1 MDVIDSFVAQ
11 LFRHLP
17 LLSLLPVFLAG
28 LVAGVRLKARRSAAQ
43 RKSLLSLFSGLQTF
57 TQNLDECNDLKKI
70 VEDALAG
77 TLRAFDAEH
86 GFILL
91 EGEAGAGLSQIS
103 ACGVSAPA
111 VEELSREAMRAY
123 LAFASNRWGNLLAVA
138 DLGAEGLDGGSF
150 GPQFREF
157 VAILKK
163 EGWRSLLIL
172 GLATERGIHGTLVA
186 GRRTP
191 RPSKPEERHL
201 AVVIGNQMNA
211 ALDNWSLVRE
221 RERQNKYLQTL
232 DLAGRAMRE
241 VVDFHGQ
248 VATLRQNMKDLL
260 PGCDFALAMQDS
272 PTRPLEIA
280 VPFEHCGHSGP
291 AAGRE
296 ASRLEKVVAETRAP
310 LLIGENWQ
318 WARYPSS
325 FAPGTPPIRTWCGVP
340 MTFSD
345 GSKGVLSVANFER
358 ERAITV
364 QQLDLIR
371 VLANEAAGAFEN
383 ARAFQREQRR
393 ASHLALMN
401 EIGRRATSVLDT
413 EELPPNICNQV
424 RKAFGLDWARLEVW
438 DRKSDELVVQAEA
451 GYGHQLV
458 GHRTP
463 LSRGLS
469 GSAAVRG
476 EPVVANRVPR
486 GEEPD
491 HSLLA
496 SDAGSGV
503 SLPLAYQGELLGVL
517 TLESRRE
524 QAFSSQDVLTLKT
537 LADQLSIAL
546 RNARAYKN
554 AVEEAIT
561 DGLTGLKT
569 HRYFME
575 ALEREL
581 GRSQRSGDPFAVIMM
596 DLDQF
601 KLVNDQQ
608 GHLEGDRVLRL
619 VAKLLKDQL
628 RQSSVL
634 ARYGGDE
641 FSVLLPDMT
650 EEQAYCA
657 AERLRQSIEK
667 DPSLATHHVTASFGI
682 AVYPQHGATHQAILQ
697 VADTGM
703 YLAKHEKG
711 NRVRAAMPV
720 PHWVQAEAFLGVE
733 FKRKF
738 STGPEAFTEILH
750 HLEKAVNADG
760 EVRVVDAV
768 TSLARAID
776 LSDHYTRYHGQA
788 VSRVAVQIARQMRL
802 PDEEVEEIRRAGILH
817 DIGKIGIP
825 HAILYKP
832 APLTAE
838 EFTVMQG
845 HSVNGQRILEPLKVG
860 VVRRIGLM
868 VRHHHERFDGGGYPD
883 HLKGDE
889 IPLGARILTL
899 ADSFDTMVS
908 ERGYKKARTLEE
920 AILEVLRCRD
930 THFDPA
936 LVQAFLRSLET
947 YGDPRGNTVWDH
959 EDNVALEEIAQ
970 WVSEAKLSGQ
980 DR

>member
-11 LFRHLP
+11 LLRHLP
-17 LLSLLPVFLAG
+17 LLSLLTALLAG
-28 LVAGVRLKARRSAAQ
+28 VVAGVSIQARRSAAQ
-43 RKSLLSLFSGLQTF
+43 RKALVSLFSGLQAF
-57 TQNLDECNDLKKI
+57 NQNLDECNDLKKI
-70 VEDALAG
+70 AEDALAG
-77 TLRAFDAEH
+77 TLRAFGAKH

-91 EGEAGAGLSQIS
+91 EGESGAGLGHVST
-103 ACGVSAPA
+103 CGLSAPA
-111 VEELSREAMRAY
+111 VEELSSEAMRTY
-123 LAFASNRWGNLLAVA
+123 LTSAANRWGNLLAVA
-138 DLGAEGLDGGSF
+138 DLEAEGLEGGSL

-163 EGWRSLLIL
+163 EGWKSLLIL

-186 GRRTP
+186 GRRMRQVP
-191 RPSKPEERHL
+191 KPEERHL
-201 AVVIGNQMNA
+201 AVVIGNQINA

-221 RERQNKYLQTL
+221 RERQNKYLRTL

-241 VVDFHGQ
+241 VFDFHGQ

-272 PTRPLEIA
+272 PTGPLEIA
-280 VPFEHCGHSGP
+280 VPFDHCGDSGS
-291 AAGRE
+291 AAGTE

-318 WARYPSS
+318 WAKYPAS

-340 MTFSD
+340 ITFSD

-393 ASHLALMN
+393 ASHLALLN

-424 RKAFGLDWARLEVW
+424 CQSFGLDWARLEVW

-451 GYGHQLV
+451 GYGNQLV

-469 GSAAVRG
+469 GTAAVRG
-476 EPVVANRVPR
+476 EPVVARWVPS

-496 SDAGSGV
+496 PAACSGV
-503 SLPLAYQGELLGVL
+503 SLPLVYQGELLGVL

-524 QAFSSQDVLTLKT
+524 HAFSNQDVLTLKT

-546 RNARAYKN
+546 RNARAYQN
-554 AVEEAIT
+554 AVEEATT

-581 GRSQRSGDPFAVIMM
+581 GRSQRSGCLFAVIMM

-641 FSVLLPDMT
+641 FSVLLPDTT
-650 EEQAYCA
+650 EEQARCT

-682 AVYPQHGATHQAILQ
+682 AVYPQHGATHQAILE

-720 PHWVQAEAFLGVE
+720 PHCVQVEAFLGVE

-802 PDEEVEEIRRAGILH
+802 PDKEVEEIRRAGILH

-860 VVRRIGLM
+860 VVQRIGLM

-889 IPLGARILTL
+889 IPLGARVLTL

-920 AILEVLRCRD
+920 AILELLRCRD

-936 LVQAFLRSLET
+936 LVQAFLTSLET

-970 WVSEAKLSGQ
+970 WVSAAKLSGQ
-980 DR
+980 DS